1 MEQREKTNPLTGI
14 SRGHETKL
22 QIVKP
27 DFFSRQ
33 KFNSKFSA
41 HFHFHVS
48 HIFHMNRKLDLKY
61 KLGFLGLQVMQIRSP
76 TLSEVFWVMYKV
88 KLAFLP
94 KHWIANS
101 SIETPKQ
108 N

>member
-27 DFFSRQ
+27 MIFFSRQ
-33 KFNSKFSA
+33 KFYSKFSA
-41 HFHFHVS
+41 RFHFHVS

-61 KLGFLGLQVMQIRSP
+61 KFGFLRLQVMQI
-76 TLSEVFWVMYKV
+76 
-88 KLAFLP
+88 
-94 KHWIANS
+94 NS
-101 SIETPKQ
+101 STLRSFELSIR
-108 N
+108 